1 MNNLIILLVFLGAYF
16 MLIAQYK
23 FKVLESTQ
31 NDQELKK

>member
-1 MNNLIILLVFLGAYF
+1 MNNLIILFFLGAYF